1 MVLND
6 LGDPKLFTK
15 RFDFLE
21 TTERSK
27 FTGGDILIGEPQNL
41 SIQNLLGT
49 VLQKVNQSRISNI
62 SVKNAQSS
70 NLNVKLMQLATLF
83 QIFVCLCNFPSYLEN
98 ETQNIRQTV
107 FFNLNVQTIELLSNT
122 LILFKLLKINRIIS
136 KINNFRI
143 IFKNYI
149 NLHK

>member
-1 MVLND
+1 M
-6 LGDPKLFTK
+6 P
-15 RFDFLE
+15 
-21 TTERSK
+21 
-27 FTGGDILIGEPQNL
+27 
-41 SIQNLLGT
+41 
-49 VLQKVNQSRISNI
+49 
-62 SVKNAQSS
+62 
-70 NLNVKLMQLATLF
+70 LATLIE
-83 QIFVCLCNFPSYLEN
+83 IFVYLCNFPSYLEN

>member
-49 VLQKVNQSRISNI
+49 VLQKTQFSKLIGLLIKTKQSE
-62 SVKNAQSS
+62 V
-70 NLNVKLMQLATLF
+70 V
-83 QIFVCLCNFPSYLEN
+83 E
-98 ETQNIRQTV
+98 ED
-107 FFNLNVQTIELLSNT
+107 
-122 LILFKLLKINRIIS
+122 
-136 KINNFRI
+136 FRI
-143 IFKNYI
+143 Y
-149 NLHK
+149 

>member
-1 MVLND
+1 
-6 LGDPKLFTK
+6 
-15 RFDFLE
+15 
-21 TTERSK
+21 
-27 FTGGDILIGEPQNL
+27 
-41 SIQNLLGT
+41 
-49 VLQKVNQSRISNI
+49 
-62 SVKNAQSS
+62 
-70 NLNVKLMQLATLF
+70 MQLATLF
-83 QIFVCLCNFPSYLEN
+83 QIFVYLCNFPSYLEN

-122 LILFKLLKINRIIS
+122 LILLKLLKINRIIS

>member
-1 MVLND
+1 
-6 LGDPKLFTK
+6 
-15 RFDFLE
+15 
-21 TTERSK
+21 
-27 FTGGDILIGEPQNL
+27 
-41 SIQNLLGT
+41 
-49 VLQKVNQSRISNI
+49 
-62 SVKNAQSS
+62 
-70 NLNVKLMQLATLF
+70 MQLATLF